1 MAQQTMNLKET
12 TFFGD
17 VSGIIIDSNGMQRKD
32 ENILNN
38 VVSID
43 TKILNKSPKY
53 DRSYKFSIKF
63 NMKNIMMG
71 NFYFYARTEEDVNK
85 LRNKLIKLRN
95 LPIPEQKKANLK
107 EIVEKESAL
116 KETAFFDDV
125 SGIIIDCNGMQR
137 KDKDI
142 LNYVA
147 SIDTKILNTP
157 LKDKES
163 YKFSIKFSM
172 KNIMMGY
179 FYFYAKTEEDVNRFY
194 NKLVELLGV
203 RQQNQNR
210 FIGVNAEK
218 SR

>member
-1 MAQQTMNLKET
+1 MTKHKINLKET

-17 VSGIIIDSNGMQRKD
+17 VSGVIIDSNGMQRKNED
-32 ENILNN
+32 ILNN
-38 VVSID
+38 VVSVD
-43 TKILNKSPKY
+43 TKILNKPLKC
-53 DRSYKFSIKF
+53 DLSYKFSIKF

-85 LRNKLIKLRN
+85 FRNNLINLRN
-95 LPIPEQKKANLK
+95 LPMPEQKKTNLK
-107 EIVEKESAL
+107 ENVVKESTL
-116 KETAFFDDV
+116 KETTFFDDV
-125 SGIIIDCNGMQR
+125 SGIIIDCNGIQR
-137 KDKDI
+137 KDEDI

-157 LKDKES
+157 LKHKES

-179 FYFYAKTEEDVNRFY
+179 FYFYAKTEEDVTRFY

-203 RQQNQNR
+203 RQNQNV
-210 FIGVNAEK
+210 FAGLNAEK
-218 SR
+218 FR